1 MGVALI
7 VSSVTVAFLGFIS
20 LTLWKSIIN
29 GTNPRNGSFGI
40 WTAATKKNDAAW
52 EAGHQAA
59 SPLLRAFGYV
69 DIALALSLIVV
80 GLLVSNLTPAL
91 TVGIL
96 IGAYVIVVGGFIWS
110 AAKADAAAR
119 QVNTPI

>member
-40 WTAATKKNDAAW
+40 RTAATKKKT
-52 EAGHQAA
+52 
-59 SPLLRAFGYV
+59 PLGKR
-69 DIALALSLIVV
+69 DIRQRLHCYELLA
-80 GLLVSNLTPAL
+80 T
-91 TVGIL
+91 
-96 IGAYVIVVGGFIWS
+96 
-110 AAKADAAAR
+110 
-119 QVNTPI
+119 